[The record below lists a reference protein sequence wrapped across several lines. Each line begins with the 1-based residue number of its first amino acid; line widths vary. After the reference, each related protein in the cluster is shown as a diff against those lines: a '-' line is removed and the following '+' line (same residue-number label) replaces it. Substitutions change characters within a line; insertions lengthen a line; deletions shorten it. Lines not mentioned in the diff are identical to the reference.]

1 MSELYFMGE
10 LPEVQAYDPEML
22 RNMKDKERRD
32 HLIVNNL
39 RLVVYIAKKFN
50 RPDEEDLVSVGT
62 MGLIKAADRFEIERE
77 IKFATYAARCIQN
90 EILMYLR
97 RNKKQEACLSLEEPI
112 ATDSNG
118 KAFMVEDLVSTEETA
133 TTRVEEEADAEDLL
147 ELVHML
153 PEREQEIICLR
164 YGIGS
169 QALNQT
175 EIGKR
180 FNLSQSYVSRIE
192 KEALKQMNQE
202 MNRREKVCIR
212 R

>member
-1 MSELYFMGE
+1 MGE